1 MTTNDIDRILTK
13 LEPCSYDVY
22 FDLIFKAIYIATGL
36 TESEITSQSR
46 EYRFIILRTFFSYL
60 CRKKNIPYKLIAN
73 RLNRNHSSVI
83 NYIKNYESYYK
94 FDTFFKDM
102 VDSCSKEFYILQR
115 EQYETTNI

>member
-22 FDLIFKAIYIATGL
+22 FNLLFDAIYEATGL
-36 TESEITSQSR
+36 KEQDITSSSR
-46 EYRFIILRTFFSYL
+46 EYRFVVLRTFFSYL
-60 CRKKNIPYKLIAN
+60 CRRKNIPYQLIAK

-83 NYIKNYESYYK
+83 NYINNYDSYYK

-102 VDSCSKEFYILQR
+102 VDSCSKEFYRLQR
-115 EQYETTNI
+115 QQYELT